1 MMAFSGLNSL
11 DAPPEKVLDVGC
23 GIGGTSRYL
32 AAKLGDRSTVTGITL
47 SPRQVERASTLA
59 EVAGLTNVN
68 FKVMD
73 ALKMDFPDNSFDL
86 VWACESGEHMPDK
99 NAYIAE
105 MARVL
110 KPGGLMV
117 MATWCQREEHTGEPF
132 SKSELKRLDYL
143 CAEWTHPH
151 FISIEEYS
159 RIMTRTG
166 VLDNIHTEDWFA
178 QTIASWRHSIWV
190 GVRDPWPVIRRP
202 RSWYKTLRD
211 GICLER
217 FHRAFEDRLMGY
229 GMFRASKR
237 IL

>member
-1 MMAFSGLNSL
+1 MGKIGFKKKNFIKAKYDFVDRMMAFSGLNSL

-99 NAYIAE
+99 NAYI
-105 MARVL
+105 
-110 KPGGLMV
+110 
-117 MATWCQREEHTGEPF
+117 
-132 SKSELKRLDYL
+132 
-143 CAEWTHPH
+143 
-151 FISIEEYS
+151 
-159 RIMTRTG
+159 
-166 VLDNIHTEDWFA
+166 
-178 QTIASWRHSIWV
+178 
-190 GVRDPWPVIRRP
+190 
-202 RSWYKTLRD
+202 RD
-211 GICLER
+211 GPRFKARWVDGDGDLVSKGRAYWRTFLEV
-217 FHRAFEDRLMGY
+217 RA
-229 GMFRASKR
+229 
-237 IL
+237 